1 MLKIGS
7 YNELVVERA
16 VDFGL
21 YLNPKEDEVLL
32 PAKYVPENAGPGD
45 LLRVFVYTDS
55 EDRPVATTLEPK
67 AVVGEFAFL
76 TVKDVTPIGTFLDW
90 GLEKDLFVPKS
101 EQQDRMYKGK
111 KYVVK
116 VCLDEETQRVYA
128 TTRIT
133 VNCDKDTG
141 ELHEG
146 QKVRMMI
153 HNITTMGIMAV
164 IENRWTGMLYRNE
177 TYETLSIGDTR
188 DGYINR
194 IREDG
199 KIDLALKKPGYTSVA
214 DSSERVLE
222 RLAASG
228 GFIPCHDKSSPDEI
242 RKVFSMSKKE
252 FKRVVGG
259 LYKNGRIEIKDNGI
273 SLREQPEKA

>member
-7 YNELVVERA
+7 YNELVVERV

-45 LLRVFVYTDS
+45 TLRVFVYTDS

-67 AVVGEFAFL
+67 AVVGDFACL
-76 TVKDVTPIGTFLDW
+76 TVKDVTPIGSFLDW

-101 EQQDRMYKGK
+101 EQQERMRPGK

-116 VCLDEETQRVYA
+116 VCLDEETGRVYA
-128 TTRIT
+128 TTRIAA
-133 VNCDKDTG
+133 NCDRNLE
-141 ELHEG
+141 ELSEG
-146 QKVRMMI
+146 KKVDLLVYTHTSI
-153 HNITTMGIMAV
+153 GIMAV
-164 IENRWTGMLYRNE
+164 VDNRWSGMLYKSE
-177 TYETLSIGDTR
+177 TFETLSAGDRRT
-188 DGYINR
+188 GYINR

-214 DSSERVLE
+214 DSSGRVLE
-222 RLAASG
+222 RLEESG

-242 RKVFSMSKKE
+242 RRVFSMSKKE
-252 FKRVVGG
+252 FKRVIGG
-259 LYKNGRIEIKDNGI
+259 LYRSGRIEIKDDGI
-273 SLREQPEKA
+273 RLRQ